1 MRVRSSPAVFVYA
14 GGETMLDYLWAG
26 MLLLG
31 VVWGLIHGRAA
42 ELTQAVLDGGKD
54 AVNLSLTMLGV
65 MSVWTGLMEVGKNAG
80 LLKQINRLLRP
91 VISWLFPKLPREHP
105 AAESISMNFAANML
119 GLGNAATPAALKAM
133 KELQKLEEER
143 ESVGRTLRGARKSE
157 RETHGGVRKSAGE
170 THREVGEIPGKTERQ
185 DKAARGFAQR
195 DTASNEMCTFLIIN
209 ISSLQLVPINMI
221 AYRSQYGAVNPASIT
236 APVLIAT
243 MISTL
248 AGVIF
253 CKAAARRG

>member
-133 KELQKLEEER
+133 KELQELEE
-143 ESVGRTLRGARKSE
+143 
-157 RETHGGVRKSAGE
+157 
-170 THREVGEIPGKTERQ
+170 
-185 DKAARGFAQR
+185 DKNI
-195 DTASNEMCTFLIIN
+195 ASDEMCTFLIIN

-243 MISTL
+243 LVSTL

-253 CKAAARRG
+253 CKAAARRGRLA